1 MKEIIGTLPLNR
13 EENESSKPQL
23 LLKRLN
29 LKRNLKEYK
38 LGLPKRS
45 INNII
50 SSHLFLAP

>member
-1 MKEIIGTLPLNR
+1 MKEIVGTLPLNR
-13 EENESSKPQL
+13 EEKESSKPLL
-23 LLKRLN
+23 LLKRLK

-38 LGLPKRS
+38 LGLPKNN